1 MVCWPT
7 DYDGAWT
14 LAGSARRSGI
24 GLHSGDEVAVLLHP
38 WPEAGVWVSWSGG
51 QPRCV
56 SSLPGATVSSA
67 PRWAG

>member
-24 GLHSGDEVAVLLHP
+24 GLHSGDEVAVLLASL
-38 WPEAGVWVSWSGG
+38 AGGWRLGELV
-51 QPRCV
+51 R
-56 SSLPGATVSSA
+56 
-67 PRWAG
+67 